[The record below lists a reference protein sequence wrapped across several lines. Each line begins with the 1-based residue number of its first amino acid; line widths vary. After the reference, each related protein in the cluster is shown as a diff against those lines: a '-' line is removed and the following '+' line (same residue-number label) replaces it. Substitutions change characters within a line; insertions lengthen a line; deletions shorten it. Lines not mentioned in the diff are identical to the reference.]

1 MPYLVDG
8 HNLIPKLP
16 GLSLSAI
23 DDELDLIDWLGV
35 FCQQK
40 RKDVEVYFDQAPPG
54 ASSLRRTGRVKA
66 HFVRQG
72 TTADAAIMSR
82 LRQLRGGAANYTVVS
97 SDHQVQ
103 AAARAARAK
112 VLTSEAFA
120 SLLINLPERKATGLP
135 GEGSERSV
143 SKEEIEYWEARFK
156 RRSSGQSLTKP

>member
-23 DDELDLIDWLGV
+23 DDELDLIQWLGA

-40 RKDVEVYFDQAPPG
+40 RKDVEVFFDQAPAG
-54 ASSLRRTGRVKA
+54 VANLRRYGRVKA

-72 TTADAAIMSR
+72 STADAAIMNR
-82 LRQLRGGAANYTVVS
+82 LHQLRGGASNYTVVS

-103 AAARAARAK
+103 AAARAAHAR
-112 VLTSEAFA
+112 VLSSEEFA
-120 SLLINLPERKATGLP
+120 AQLLALQEDRPASQTG
-135 GEGSERSV
+135 ERSL
-143 SKEEIEYWEARFK
+143 SAEEVEYWESLFK
-156 RRSSGQSLTKP
+156 RRAGGNRLTKP